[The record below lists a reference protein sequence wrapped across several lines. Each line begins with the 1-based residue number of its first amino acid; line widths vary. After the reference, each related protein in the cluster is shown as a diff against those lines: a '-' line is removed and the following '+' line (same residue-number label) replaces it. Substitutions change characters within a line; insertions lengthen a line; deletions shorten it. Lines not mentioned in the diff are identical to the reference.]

1 MINCPG
7 FPIFPRDLDASKLGQ
22 LHIFSS
28 RQPWITKN
36 YKRYLPR
43 SSNTMARQLNPQRAQ
58 SRSLIVLPRSMSL
71 YTSRIVANAE
81 AKVCGKKFIALTHLD
96 LHLHFSRRV
105 LKERHINMI
114 AFSGTIG
121 NGLFL
126 GSGRA
131 LASAGPGGAVLSY
144 ILVGTII
151 SSVISCLG
159 EMTALM
165 PVNAPVMEFPRRYL
179 DRGVGFAV
187 GWIYWQADFYT
198 IDFPLLELK
207 SREQDSTCW
216 LSRQLPGFL
225 DPLKHLAFDFAN
237 SLGQVCLRYPCCR
250 RNRCCIQC
258 RCLQI

>member
-1 MINCPG
+1 MDHEKLQAVSPQVFEYNG
-7 FPIFPRDLDASKLGQ
+7 GMSTQSTASPEPLT
-22 LHIFSS
+22 H
-28 RQPWITKN
+28 
-36 YKRYLPR
+36 
-43 SSNTMARQLNPQRAQ
+43 RAP
-58 SRSLIVLPRSMSL
+58 SIDEPVYMEDRRERRGESVW
-71 YTSRIVANAE
+71 YEV
-81 AKVCGKKFIALTHLD
+81 IALAHLN
-96 LHLHFSRRV
+96 LYLHFSRRV

-187 GWIYWQADFYT
+187 GWIYWQAYFHT
-198 IDFPLLELK
+198 
-207 SREQDSTCW
+207 DS
-216 LSRQLPGFL
+216 
-225 DPLKHLAFDFAN
+225 
-237 SLGQVCLRYPCCR
+237 
-250 RNRCCIQC
+250 
-258 RCLQI
+258 